1 MIEID
6 FGGSPVK
13 TNYRNAGNASF
24 QYLFRGLGG
33 AVRGSEDLHTLEL
46 WRLHG
51 NDASFP
57 ETDPPLKRCLPRLL
71 PARNNFPCILTE
83 YQVF

>member
-13 TNYRNAGNASF
+13 TNYRNVGNASF
-24 QYLFRGLGG
+24 QYLFRGLAG
-33 AVRGSEDLHTLEL
+33 AVRGSEDLHHPLEL

-51 NDASFP
+51 NDAPFP
-57 ETDPPLKRCLPRLL
+57 ETDPRLKRC
-71 PARNNFPCILTE
+71 PAQDYYRHLSLIIFH
-83 YQVF
+83 VF